1 VEEEEV
7 DPRPRQTTLPFRD
20 VPEPI
25 LARDGLRDAAVVV
38 LDPPRTGAA
47 TVVQQLARLK
57 PPRIVYVSCEPSTL
71 ARDVR
76 TLTGGGYTVT
86 RVQPI
91 DLFPQSEHVE
101 SVLEAVLT
109 AP

>member
-1 VEEEEV
+1 MPKKICQE
-7 DPRPRQTTLPFRD
+7 
-20 VPEPI
+20 
-25 LARDGLRDAAVVV
+25 LAGGSLSFCSGL
-38 LDPPRTGAA
+38 
-47 TVVQQLARLK
+47 
-57 PPRIVYVSCEPSTL
+57 PSTL

-76 TLTGGGYTVT
+76 TLVGGGYTVE

-101 SVLEAVLT
+101 TVLEAVLT